1 MKRNDLRK
9 VEFIDLNGKRRTV
22 YFHKW
27 VVANDGL
34 IVGLVED
41 EDGGMHS
48 VLLER
53 IRFID

>member
-1 MKRNDLRK
+1 MKREDLRK
-9 VEFIDLNGKRRTV
+9 VEFFALGAKGNGF
-22 YFHKW
+22 FHKW

>member
-22 YFHKW
+22 YFHQW
-27 VVANDGL
+27 VLKKDDVIVA
-34 IVGLVED
+34 LVED
-41 EDGGMHS
+41 EDGCVGIIH
-48 VLLER
+48 LKN